1 MSTLAD
7 RHYLLSPTCQVQ
19 TSAVG
24 VVINASDEEFLIET
38 PFPRQVLALL
48 TMMYRTGCPA
58 EILLQQGVAHIDM
71 FDPALLTLLESD
83 LLLDVERSC
92 QATTNDEVNDALL
105 AEARFWAKTI
115 FAQPF
120 WDKLLSGQC
129 SPSQVLGWG
138 VEFHH
143 FVDAANDYMPLGL
156 AHTRE
161 LRQLRAP
168 IANHYIEEMNHG
180 KIFLEGLARCGVPH
194 ESVLAA
200 PPLPHTRALI
210 NQLIEY
216 AYEGE
221 LTYTSSFAVMQPGLT
236 QPSSAVLAAFYGQLK
251 DHYPYASGMFEAF
264 HRHASL
270 DVELGHEK
278 TVFTRL
284 CLEGP
289 LLAPAHIRRVSTVI
303 RSLAESFILFF
314 EGIDTYYGA
323 TECFSPRRAL
333 HLEGLI

>member
-1 MSTLAD
+1 MSALAE
-7 RHYLLSPTCQVQ
+7 RRYVLSPSCRIQASPAGLLIN
-19 TSAVG
+19 TS
-24 VVINASDEEFLIET
+24 EEEVLIET
-38 PFPRQVLALL
+38 QLPRQVSVLLATLQKN
-48 TMMYRTGCPA
+48 GCPA
-58 EILLQQGVAHIDM
+58 EILLQQGIAQTDM

-92 QATTNDEVNDALL
+92 RATTQPEVNDALL
-105 AEARFWAKTI
+105 AEARFWAKPI

-120 WDKLLSGQC
+120 WDKLRSGQC

-138 VEFHH
+138 VEFYH

-168 IANHYIEEMNHG
+168 IARHYIEEMNHG

-236 QPSSAVLAAFYGQLK
+236 QSSSAVLEAFYGQLK
-251 DHYPYASGMFEAF
+251 AYYPYASGMFDAF

-270 DVELGHEK
+270 DVELGHEQ

-284 CLEGP
+284 CLDGP
-289 LLAPAHIRRVSTVI
+289 MLAPAQIRRVSTVI
-303 RSLAESFILFF
+303 RSLAESFMLFF
-314 EGIDTYYGA
+314 EGIDTCYAA
-323 TECFSPRRAL
+323 TERFSPRRAL
-333 HLEGLI
+333 QLEGLI